1 MYVNNDYSSPLCTPV
16 KANFR
21 SINGNVVGEKTHG
34 LRMKKQTQLSFIRA

>member
-1 MYVNNDYSSPLCTPV
+1 MHVNNHYSSPLCTPV

-34 LRMKKQTQLSFIRA
+34 LRMKKQTQLSFIGA

>member
-16 KANFR
+16 EANFR
-21 SINGNVVGEKTHG
+21 SINGNVVGEKTHD